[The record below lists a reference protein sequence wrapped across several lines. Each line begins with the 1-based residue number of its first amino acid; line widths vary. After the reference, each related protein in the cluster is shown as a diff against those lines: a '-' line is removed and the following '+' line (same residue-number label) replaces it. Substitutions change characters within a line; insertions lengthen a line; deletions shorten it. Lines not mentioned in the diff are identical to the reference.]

1 LLRRGQLEVPRP
13 EEGEEVGDEA
23 ALWRREVAK
32 VERVISHLIVKD
44 GVLVVV
50 DTPAVC
56 WLHLCTHLCCT
67 SQSVWTS
74 PLTVRASSCTSLNE
88 RLDGRR

>member
-1 LLRRGQLEVPRP
+1 MCVIQRHWSILVQPASAPLLSAHAQVLQKHPLRRGQLEVPRP
-13 EEGEEVGDEA
+13 EAGEEDSDEA

-50 DTPAVC
+50 QTPEVC
-56 WLHLCTHLCCT
+56 
-67 SQSVWTS
+67 
-74 PLTVRASSCTSLNE
+74 
-88 RLDGRR
+88 